1 MKQYLLAFL
10 ALLLFS
16 GCSFKEIEKTPQ
28 NFRLQNIFEQPLA
41 SSTDLRVILIQ
52 NVRGD
57 SVALSKAII
66 YNQKGALKA
75 YKYSRWSELPSQ
87 RIQQLIIQSFNE
99 RKLFRAAVPALS
111 LAKSELSLESELEQ
125 FEQVYKDGNSFVQVK
140 MNFRLIQKKDAKV
153 LGIKSLHVRVPIKE
167 ENTLSTVKAFNQAIS
182 KLILEL
188 GDWVRKNV

>member
-1 MKQYLLAFL
+1 MKQYFLAFL
-10 ALLLFS
+10 AMIVLS
-16 GCSFKEIEKTPQ
+16 GCGFKEIEKTPQ
-28 NFRLQNIFEQPLA
+28 NFRLQNIFEQPVA

-87 RIQQLIIQSFNE
+87 RIQQLIIQSFND

-125 FEQVYKDGNSFVQVK
+125 FEQVYKDGNSFVQIQ

-153 LGIKSLHVRVPIKE
+153 LGIKSLHVEVPIKQK
-167 ENTLSTVKAFNQAIS
+167 NTLATVNAFNQAIS
-182 KLILEL
+182 KLVLEL
-188 GDWVRKNV
+188 GDWVRQSV